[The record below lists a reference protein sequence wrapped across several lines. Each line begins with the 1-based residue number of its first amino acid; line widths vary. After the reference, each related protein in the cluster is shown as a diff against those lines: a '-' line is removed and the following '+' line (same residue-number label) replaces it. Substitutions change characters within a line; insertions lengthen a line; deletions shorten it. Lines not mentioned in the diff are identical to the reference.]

1 MADVTRV
8 VVVGGGPGGYE
19 AAMVAA
25 QQGADVV
32 LIERDGVGGAA
43 VLTDC
48 VPSKTLVATA
58 RSANLAAQSG
68 RLGVL
73 INGEPIDPD
82 SAGVDLPFVI
92 ERIMSLAA
100 AQSVDIRA
108 RLISD
113 GVSVVHGDGRIKA
126 TGVVEVAASGDDSR
140 PQEFEYDVLLL
151 ATGARP
157 RELADAP
164 VDGDRILNWQQVW
177 GLRELP
183 EHLIVVG
190 SGVTGAEFAG
200 AFTALGSDVTLISSR
215 DRVLPT
221 QDPSAADVVESVFT
235 RSGMT
240 VMSDARARSA
250 EVTRDANGD
259 PDGVIVTLV
268 DGSHVRGSHVL
279 VAVGALPNTDGLGLE
294 AIGVRTD
301 EGGYL
306 TVDRVSRTNVMGVYA
321 AGDVTGVLALASVAA
336 MQGRI
341 AMWHALGDAVAPLKL
356 EEVSSAVFTDPE
368 IASVG
373 VPAHLVESGEIPG
386 RVHIQPLA
394 TNARA
399 KMQGNEDG
407 FVKIV
412 VGLDGMVR
420 GGVVVAPRASDLI
433 HPIAVAVRQH
443 LTADDLAQTFTV
455 YPSMSGST
463 AEAARRL
470 HIV

>member
-1 MADVTRV
+1 MCSVTRV

-25 QQGADVV
+25 QQGAEVV
-32 LIERDGVGGAA
+32 LVERDGIGGAA

-58 RSANLAAQSG
+58 RSANLAALSG
-68 RLGVL
+68 QLGVR
-73 INGEPIDPD
+73 IDGD
-82 SAGVDLPFVI
+82 LSSAGVDLPYVV
-92 ERIMSLAA
+92 ERILALA
-100 AQSVDIRA
+100 KAQSADIRD
-108 RLISD
+108 RLVSD
-113 GVSVVHGDGRIKA
+113 GVAVIRGQGRISA
-126 TGVVEVAASGDDSR
+126 PGIVQVAAVDSG
-140 PQEFEYDVLLL
+140 PGHEFPYDVLLL

-157 RELADAP
+157 RELPDARP
-164 VDGDRILNWQQVW
+164 DGDRILNWQQLW
-177 GLRELP
+177 GLPELP

-190 SGVTGAEFAG
+190 SGVTGAEFA
-200 AFTALGSDVTLISSR
+200 TALGSDVTLISSR

-221 QDPSAADVVESVFT
+221 EDPSAADVVESVFT

-240 VMSDARARSA
+240 VMPGARAQGA
-250 EVTRDANGD
+250 EVTRDADGES
-259 PDGVIVTLV
+259 DGVIVTLV

-279 VAVGALPNTDGLGLE
+279 IAVGALPNTEGLGLAE
-294 AIGVRTD
+294 MGVSTD
-301 EGGYL
+301 DGGYL
-306 TVDRVSRTNVMGVYA
+306 KVDRVSRTNVMGIYA

-341 AMWHALGDAVAPLKL
+341 AMWHALGDAVPPLNL
-356 EEVSSAVFTDPE
+356 TEVSSAVFTDPE

-373 VPAHLVESGEIPG
+373 VQAHLVEAGEIPG
-386 RVHIQPLA
+386 RVHTQSLA
-394 TNARA
+394 SNARA
-399 KMQGNEDG
+399 KMQGTEDG

-412 VGLDGMVR
+412 VGPDGVVR

-433 HPIAVAVRQH
+433 HPIALAVRQH